1 MVLEWNKNFES
12 MGIGLLRISF
22 GLTLVLAPGWP
33 TLNGLL
39 SGGGPNYPDPLGLGG
54 NASMALMAVA
64 EFFCAIFV
72 VLGLFTRVAL
82 IPIIIGFFTAFFV
95 FHSGDPFGNKELAF
109 HYLLVF
115 IVLFITGPGRFTVS
129 DLINSFRTKISDKK

>member
-22 GLTLVLAPGWP
+22 GLTLVLAHGWP

-39 SGGGPNYPDPLGLGG
+39 SWGGSNYPDPLGLGG

-95 FHSGDPFGNKELAF
+95 FHSGDSFGSKELAF

-129 DLINSFRTKISDKK
+129 DLINSFRTKN